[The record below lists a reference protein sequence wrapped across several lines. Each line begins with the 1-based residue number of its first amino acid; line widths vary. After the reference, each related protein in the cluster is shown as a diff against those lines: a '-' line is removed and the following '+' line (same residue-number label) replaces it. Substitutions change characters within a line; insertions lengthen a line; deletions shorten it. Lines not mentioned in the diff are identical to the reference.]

1 MGARAAADRRPPRPP
16 SLPLTSVPAAP
27 CSISPTSA
35 SDSPAT
41 GTPPTATR
49 PSPART
55 PARAAGPPRAG
66 ATTVTPSPPPFSYAI
81 STPTPTTDPAR
92 VPSSEDARAG
102 SRWRVKGSPRR
113 AKSLRMAAYVSARLS
128 ILSPFKNFSRTRNQ
142 ETPLKALSTYARSTA
157 RQASRKSRFSAVT
170 AAAGGAGAASQAAA
184 ATAVVAVPRSRV
196 DRDGCSG
203 GGGQSP
209 GGGLEGRGEA
219 KVGATRGSALP
230 RRRLAR
236 RPPRLPHAHPAGSE
250 TDRTTD
256 GPRGGA
262 RPRAAGGRGR
272 IREGATGERAVG
284 TV

>member
-1 MGARAAADRRPPRPP
+1 M
-16 SLPLTSVPAAP
+16 
-27 CSISPTSA
+27 
-35 SDSPAT
+35 
-41 GTPPTATR
+41 
-49 PSPART
+49 
-55 PARAAGPPRAG
+55 
-66 ATTVTPSPPPFSYAI
+66 
-81 STPTPTTDPAR
+81 
-92 VPSSEDARAG
+92 
-102 SRWRVKGSPRR
+102 
-113 AKSLRMAAYVSARLS
+113 
-128 ILSPFKNFSRTRNQ
+128 
-142 ETPLKALSTYARSTA
+142 KALSTYARSTA

-284 TV
+284 TVRACGVWRGIRGTTGGEESACARSRPRSPSLVTPCAPPRPPPNTYKQPPASSITIQWPAPRPAPPRPPRARAAPRQSAWPAAPPRPRPAG